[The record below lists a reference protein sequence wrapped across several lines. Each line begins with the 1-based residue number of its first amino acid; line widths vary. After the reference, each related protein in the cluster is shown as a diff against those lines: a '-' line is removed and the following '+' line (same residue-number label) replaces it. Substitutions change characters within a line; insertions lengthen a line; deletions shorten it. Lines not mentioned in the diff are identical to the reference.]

1 MKKLSIIILVLLS
14 FSMKAQQILTL
25 EECYSLVN
33 KNYPLA
39 RQTDLL
45 NNRTDLEISVLEK
58 AKLPKVDLNAQA
70 TYQSDVIEFP
80 FQLPNST
87 VEPLNKDQYRATLD
101 VNQLIYNGGSID
113 AGSKLKMAELEAQKQ
128 MVAVNLYQLK
138 NRINQSYFS
147 VLLLQEQKN
156 LLVLKQQQLRSQID
170 EVKIGVKYGAIL
182 PASENVLEA
191 ENLKISQQLSQVN
204 FDREKAL
211 NNLSALINKELSQDV
226 ILSKAEFPF
235 LSTGNF
241 SRPELEYFDL
251 QNKQIESSKEVI
263 SRSNLPKIYGFAQ
276 AGYGNPGLNMLDNSF
291 QDFYLIGLKA
301 NWNIFDWGKT
311 KTQKEALAV
320 SQDIVNTEKETF
332 QLNTEMQLKDAGY
345 EIGKMEALIDADK
358 EIIILREKVLKSATS
373 QLKNGVITSSE
384 YLTEFNSLYE
394 SMISQKLHEIQLDL
408 AQANYKVIKG
418 ETNNK
423 K

>member
-191 ENLKISQQLSQVN
+191 ENLKVSQQLSQVN
-204 FDREKAL
+204 FDREKAI
-211 NNLSALINKELSQDV
+211 NNLSALINIELSQDV

-241 SRPELEYFDL
+241 SRPELQYFDL

-263 SRSNLPKIYGFAQ
+263 SRSNLPKVYGFAQ

-418 ETNNK
+418 ETNSK
-423 K
+423 

>member
-1 MKKLSIIILVLLS
+1 MKNLGIIILLLLS
-14 FSMKAQQILTL
+14 FSVKAQQILTL
-25 EECYSLVN
+25 EECYFLVN

-45 NNRTDLEISVLEK
+45 KNKTDLEISVLEK
-58 AKLPKVDLNAQA
+58 GKLPKVDLNAQA
-70 TYQSDVIEFP
+70 TYQSEVIEFP
-80 FQLPNST
+80 FQLPNSS

-156 LLVLKQQQLRSQID
+156 LLILKQEQLQSQID
-170 EVKIGVKYGAIL
+170 EIKIGVKYGAIL
-182 PASENVLEA
+182 PASENVLKA
-191 ENLKISQQLSQVN
+191 ENLKVSQQLFQAN
-204 FDREKAL
+204 FDQKKAI

-226 ILSKAEFPF
+226 ILSKPEFPF
-235 LSTGNF
+235 LFTGNF
-241 SRPELEYFDL
+241 SRPELQYFDL
-251 QNKQIESSKEVI
+251 QNKQIEFSKEVI
-263 SRSNLPKIYGFAQ
+263 SRSNLPKVYGFAQ

-291 QDFYLIGLKA
+291 RDFYMIGLKA
-301 NWNIFDWGKT
+301 NWNVFDWGKT
-311 KTQKEALAV
+311 KIQNEALAV
-320 SQDIVNTEKETF
+320 SQEIVNTEKETF
-332 QLNTEMQLKDAGY
+332 QLNTEMQIKDAGF
-345 EIGKMEALIDADK
+345 EISKMEALIEADN

-394 SMISQKLHEIQLDL
+394 SLIGQKLHEIQLDL
-408 AQANYKVIKG
+408 AQANYNVIKG
-418 ETNNK
+418 ETNSK
-423 K
+423 

>member
-1 MKKLSIIILVLLS
+1 MKKLRIIILLLLS
-14 FSMKAQQILTL
+14 FSVKAQQTLTL
-25 EECYSLVN
+25 DECYSLVN
-33 KNYPLA
+33 ENYPLA

-45 NNRTDLEISVLEK
+45 KNKTDLEISVLEK
-58 AKLPKVDLNAQA
+58 GKLPKVDLNAQA

-80 FQLPNST
+80 FQLPNSS

-101 VNQLIYNGGSID
+101 VNQLIYNGGSIK
-113 AGSKLKMAELEAQKQ
+113 ANSKLKIAELEAQKQ

-156 LLVLKQQQLRSQID
+156 LLVLKQGQLKSQVD
-170 EVKIGVKYGAIL
+170 EVKAGVKFGAIL

-191 ENLKISQQLSQVN
+191 ENLKVSQQLSQAN
-204 FDREKAL
+204 FDRKKAL
-211 NNLSALINKELSQDV
+211 NNLSTLINKELSQDV
-226 ILSKAEFPF
+226 ILTNPKFPF
-235 LSTGNF
+235 LFTGNF
-241 SRPELEYFDL
+241 SRPELQYFDL

-263 SRSNLPKIYGFAQ
+263 SKSNLPKIYGFAQ

-291 QDFYLIGLKA
+291 QDFYMIGLKA
-301 NWNIFDWGKT
+301 NWNVFDWGKN
-311 KTQKEALAV
+311 KAQKQALSV
-320 SQDIVNTEKETF
+320 SQEIVDTEKETF
-332 QLNTEMQLKDAGY
+332 QLNNDMQMKEADY
-345 EIGKMEALIDADK
+345 EISKIEALIEADN

-394 SMISQKLHEIQLDL
+394 SMIDQKLHEIQLDL
-408 AQANYKVIKG
+408 AKANYKVIKG

-423 K
+423 